1 MANEIVENHMNI
13 NKEIDKLELS
23 SNQKLD
29 EQIAK
34 NAAEKAELIE
44 QY

>member
-29 EQIAK
+29 E
-34 NAAEKAELIE
+34 
-44 QY
+44 